1 MSPSD
6 AIYAKVVARDPDQP
20 EFHQAVKEVL
30 ESLEPVLEENPE
42 YISIV
47 ERVVEPERL
56 IHFRVPWVDDAGNTQ
71 VNRGFRIQFN
81 GAIGPYKGGLR
92 FHPSVNA
99 SILKFL
105 AFEQIFKNSLT
116 GLPMGGGKGGSDFD
130 PKGKSDGEVMR
141 FCQSFMME
149 LWRHIGQD
157 CDVPAGDIGV
167 GGREIGYMFG
177 MYKRLQNEFQGGV
190 LTGKGLS
197 YGGSLIRPEAT
208 GYGLVYFAREML
220 ATKGKSFEG
229 AVVSISGSGNVAQF
243 ACEKVLDLGGKPVTF
258 SDSSGFIHDPDGID
272 REKLA
277 WVMDLKNNRRGRIS
291 EYAKQYPSAT
301 FTASAPEPSSNALW
315 GVDVD
320 VALPCATQ
328 NELNGEEAKMLVAN
342 NVIAVGEGAN
352 MPCTPEAVEV
362 FQEAGVLFAPGKASN
377 AGGVAT
383 SGLEMSQNSLRL
395 GWTREEVDQ
404 RLEGIMV
411 NIHKNAFETAK
422 KYGREGDYVFGANVA
437 GFLKVAEAMIA
448 QGVV

>member
-1 MSPSD
+1 MSAID
-6 AIYAKVVARDPDQP
+6 AIYAKVVARDPNQP

-30 ESLEPVLEENPE
+30 ESLEPVLEANPE
-42 YISIV
+42 YISVV

-56 IHFRVPWVDDAGNTQ
+56 LHFRVPWVDDSGNVQ

-130 PKGKSDGEVMR
+130 PKGKSDAEVMR

-190 LTGKGLS
+190 LTGKGLA

-258 SDSSGFIHDPDGID
+258 SDSSGYIHDPEGID

-291 EYAKQYPSAT
+291 EYVKQFPSAT
-301 FTASAPEPSSNALW
+301 FTASAPEPAVNGLW
-315 GVDVD
+315 SVNVD

-328 NELNGEEAKMLVAN
+328 NELNGEEAQMLVAN

-362 FQEAGVLFAPGKASN
+362 FQKAGVLFAPGKASN

-383 SGLEMSQNSLRL
+383 SGLEMSQNSLRMP
-395 GWTREEVDQ
+395 WTREEVDKK
-404 RLEGIMV
+404 LENIMV

-422 KYGREGDYVFGANVA
+422 EYGREGDYVFGANVA